1 MSDCLKE
8 EIGINLYSK
17 FAKEFNAIGEYK
29 FIKYIKDTVNN
40 DSRDFYCFVSIK
52 YEETIISTIIKTIKR
67 CKRNKNIE
75 DLIKS
80 IQNKIKNTDDEKLKK
95 LSIKI
100 YIIENKKEN
109 NTIFKKLKNEFC
121 RLNSELI
128 LDKNKD
134 SFWEHIDKNIKYIF
148 SALIAVLMIIYIN
161 KLSYIGILINFLSI
175 NTLTIIFNTTL
186 AYMILFIIFLF
197 IAPSLL
203 SSSLFLIVENF
214 LDKTSCSIHMIKIKD
229 TINFAIRIILG
240 FFIFFIGTEFYS
252 ITIKNTTTDI
262 FTNLILKPYLAQ
274 TREPSLVKIRLNN
287 LINDVTTKKP
297 LLTNEN
303 IINKEILLIGKDT
316 KFIYYLDINDIKT
329 DEIKLKIENEVC
341 SDTNRD
347 INDKTLSYADA
358 LISLL
363 YIKKSE
369 KSLNY
374 IANKRYKIAKISD
387 ITFSDELPDFEQ
399 TFCK

>member
-1 MSDCLKE
+1 MSDRLKE

-128 LDKNKD
+128 LDKNKN
-134 SFWEHIDKNIKYIF
+134 SLWEHIDKNIKYIF

-161 KLSYIGILINFLSI
+161 KFS
-175 NTLTIIFNTTL
+175 
-186 AYMILFIIFLF
+186 
-197 IAPSLL
+197 
-203 SSSLFLIVENF
+203 
-214 LDKTSCSIHMIKIKD
+214 
-229 TINFAIRIILG
+229 
-240 FFIFFIGTEFYS
+240 FY
-252 ITIKNTTTDI
+252 
-262 FTNLILKPYLAQ
+262 
-274 TREPSLVKIRLNN
+274 
-287 LINDVTTKKP
+287 
-297 LLTNEN
+297 
-303 IINKEILLIGKDT
+303 
-316 KFIYYLDINDIKT
+316 
-329 DEIKLKIENEVC
+329 
-341 SDTNRD
+341 
-347 INDKTLSYADA
+347 
-358 LISLL
+358 
-363 YIKKSE
+363 
-369 KSLNY
+369 
-374 IANKRYKIAKISD
+374 
-387 ITFSDELPDFEQ
+387 
-399 TFCK
+399 

>member
-8 EIGINLYSK
+8 EIEINLYSK

-29 FIKYIKDTVNN
+29 FIKYIKDAVNN
-40 DSRDFYCFVSIK
+40 ESRDFYCFVSIK
-52 YEETIISTIIKTIKR
+52 YEKTVI
-67 CKRNKNIE
+67 
-75 DLIKS
+75 
-80 IQNKIKNTDDEKLKK
+80 
-95 LSIKI
+95 SIKI

-128 LDKNKD
+128 LDKNKN
-134 SFWEHIDKNIKYIF
+134 SLWEHIDKNIKYIF

-186 AYMILFIIFLF
+186 VYMILFIIFLF

-203 SSSLFLIVENF
+203 SSFLFLIVEKF
-214 LDKTSCSIHMIKIKD
+214 LDKTSCSIHMIKIQD
-229 TINFAIRIILG
+229 TINFSIRIILG
-240 FFIFFIGTEFYS
+240 FFIFIIGTELYS

-262 FTNLILKPYLAQ
+262 FTTLILKPYLAQ

-329 DEIKLKIENEVC
+329 DEIKSKIENEVC
-341 SDTNRD
+341 SDINRD

-399 TFCK
+399 IFCK

>member
-1 MSDCLKE
+1 
-8 EIGINLYSK
+8 
-17 FAKEFNAIGEYK
+17 
-29 FIKYIKDTVNN
+29 
-40 DSRDFYCFVSIK
+40 
-52 YEETIISTIIKTIKR
+52 
-67 CKRNKNIE
+67 
-75 DLIKS
+75 
-80 IQNKIKNTDDEKLKK
+80 
-95 LSIKI
+95 
-100 YIIENKKEN
+100 
-109 NTIFKKLKNEFC
+109 
-121 RLNSELI
+121 
-128 LDKNKD
+128 
-134 SFWEHIDKNIKYIF
+134 
-148 SALIAVLMIIYIN
+148 
-161 KLSYIGILINFLSI
+161 
-175 NTLTIIFNTTL
+175 
-186 AYMILFIIFLF
+186 MILFIIFLF

-287 LINDVTTKKP
+287 LINDKTSQKS
-297 LLTNEN
+297 LFTNEN
-303 IINKEILLIGKDT
+303 IINKEILLVGKDT